1 MRFAIAHPCLGSS
14 EIVFRIKRSS
24 VPWTRSFG
32 FAILWLSTTAIVD
45 CQGMAAGYNSWE
57 VGESPMLRL
66 AYFKLPR
73 MPLTRTYARL
83 EHLELPFACLSI
95 NPPATEH
102 DDATTWLVRERT
114 AGRHAVTP
122 S

>member
-57 VGESPMLRL
+57 VGKSPMLRL

-73 MPLTRTYARL
+73 RPLTRLAARRMSVL
-83 EHLELPFACLSI
+83 AVVRLLASPQ
-95 NPPATEH
+95 PA
-102 DDATTWLVRERT
+102 LLRE
-114 AGRHAVTP
+114 AKG
-122 S
+122 SLL